1 MVAVLKKA
9 FATALGEAQ
18 MNIHT
23 EIGPPTDS
31 FPAEEPTHRAILRD
45 VSWETYERLLAGFAD
60 SHAVHFTYDR
70 GVLEIMV
77 LSFKHETLNRTLATL
92 VATLAEELE
101 IDLVSAGSTTF
112 KREDFARGFEPD
124 SCFYIQHAAHVRGK
138 EKIDLTTDPP
148 PDLVIEIDLIHP
160 SLNKFPIYTHI
171 GVPEVWR
178 YNGSQVHILHLING
192 EYNETEHS
200 LALPMLTAEIATQ
213 FVEASIEVPNPTW
226 LRRVRTWVRQQHT
239 A

>member
-1 MVAVLKKA
+1 LEKD
-9 FATALGEAQ
+9 FATVLGEAP
-18 MNIHT
+18 MSIHT
-23 EIGPPTDS
+23 EIGSPTGS
-31 FPAEEPTHRAILRD
+31 FPPPEEPAQRAILRG
-45 VSWETYERLLAGFAD
+45 VNWETYERLLAGFAD

-77 LSFKHETLNRTLATL
+77 LSFKHETINRTLATL

-124 SCFYIQHAAHVRGK
+124 SCFYIQQAARVRGK

-148 PDLVIEIDLIHP
+148 PDLVIEIDLTHP

-178 YNGSQVHILHLING
+178 YDGSQVHMLRLDNG
-192 EYNETEHS
+192 EYNETEYS
-200 LALPMLTAEIATQ
+200 LALPLLTAEIATQ
-213 FVEASIEVPNPTW
+213 FVEASTELSSPAW
-226 LRRVRTWVRQQHT
+226 LRRVRTWVQQHRAT
-239 A
+239 